1 MRVKKALDISKHQA
15 SFSAGTAKSNGI
27 STVICRCAYGTSKD
41 TKWDVFAPA
50 VKKAG
55 MALGAY
61 GFMTAHYKSK
71 NGGNLSQAQAAMRQQ
86 VQSWIEL
93 CAAKGCEMLA
103 VDQELEAG
111 NTMALG
117 KSANTTLLQEAVN
130 MIRAAGIYP
139 VVYAS
144 ASWVNSYI
152 NWQAINADFWIA
164 YYPSSTASSDF
175 GAYADGTFP
184 SGQYGNLLR
193 NMQAAGKLFA
203 WQYGST
209 GNGVKYGAGSANID
223 RNWQY
228 KDFEEKEEIDMDLK
242 SDTFKIG
249 PAGTNDKNA
258 VAEAADKLGIS
269 NHVEGDYLIVGP
281 MSGKDRVT
289 IYDKAKS
296 LSLGCVDYIAPEDP
310 EAQVD
315 LAPVLERM
323 DTQDKVL
330 AEISENVSLILDKL
344 AAAGKALG

>member
-1 MRVKKALDISKHQA
+1 K
-15 SFSAGTAKSNGI
+15 N
-27 STVICRCAYGTSKD
+27 
-41 TKWDVFAPA
+41 
-50 VKKAG
+50 AG

-61 GFMTAHYKSK
+61 GFLTAHYKSK

-175 GAYADGTFP
+175 GAYADGSFP

-193 NMQAAGKLFA
+193 NTQEAGKLFA

-209 GNGVKYGAGSANID
+209 GNG
-223 RNWQY
+223 
-228 KDFEEKEEIDMDLK
+228 
-242 SDTFKIG
+242 
-249 PAGTNDKNA
+249 
-258 VAEAADKLGIS
+258 
-269 NHVEGDYLIVGP
+269 
-281 MSGKDRVT
+281 
-289 IYDKAKS
+289 
-296 LSLGCVDYIAPEDP
+296 
-310 EAQVD
+310 
-315 LAPVLERM
+315 
-323 DTQDKVL
+323 
-330 AEISENVSLILDKL
+330 
-344 AAAGKALG
+344 